1 MSKARQGLGRLGE
14 RLAEEKLKALGY
26 EIVARNFR
34 APGGEI
40 DLVAQREAEWTFV
53 EVRARRGGKY
63 GSPEES
69 LTSRKKTR
77 LIRAAETYIEENGLG
92 DVAWRI
98 DFVAVEFSKRGEL
111 LRVEVIE
118 NAVSG

>member
-1 MSKARQGLGRLGE
+1 MSKARQSLGRLGE
-14 RLAEEKLKALGY
+14 KLAEEKLKSLGY

-40 DLVAQREAEWTFV
+40 DLVARHNGVWAFV
-53 EVRARRGGKY
+53 EVRARRGEKFGT
-63 GSPEES
+63 PEES
-69 LTSRKKTR
+69 LTPRKKAH
-77 LIRAAETYIEENGLG
+77 LIRAAETYLSENELG

-98 DFVAVEFSKRGEL
+98 DFVAVEFTKRGEL

-118 NAVSG
+118 NI